1 MKRLSNWQNDKSIFN
16 FGYWNVIKIKI
27 DLKMPEKTDSLEIF
41 SWQFIFC
48 LLCLWGLL
56 LNLFGLKI
64 IPDEKNLHEFVLP
77 IRNKKRWKRPG
88 IIYI

>member
-48 LLCLWGLL
+48 LLCL
-56 LNLFGLKI
+56 
-64 IPDEKNLHEFVLP
+64 
-77 IRNKKRWKRPG
+77 
-88 IIYI
+88 